1 MQEMSRKNKLFT
13 DSVIRRMTRVA
24 LSCGAIN
31 LAQGF
36 PDFDPPKALTDR
48 LAEVSALGP
57 HQYPITMGAPNF
69 RQALARKAGRFM
81 GRTLDPETD
90 MVVTIGSTEAMVDT
104 IFALTNPGDK
114 IIMFSP
120 YFENYRAQAIM
131 ADCEPIFVP
140 LVPPAFNFDANVL
153 EDAFKQGAKAIL
165 ICNPSNPSGK
175 VFTYD
180 ELKLISELCIKYD
193 AFAIMDEVYEHIVY
207 EGHKHIYMNSL
218 PGMWERTVSCSSLSK
233 TYSITGWRLGYAIA
247 PKPIMDRIKQYHD
260 FNTVGAPSPL
270 MEAAVVGL
278 DMPDSYYKEFGDH
291 YAHMKKLF
299 TDGLKQIGIPFTD
312 PQGAYFVLADIGPY
326 LRKGESD
333 VDFCLEMAE
342 KVGVACVPGTS
353 FFNENVN
360 NIVRVHFA
368 KKDETLYE
376 ALDRLSHL
384 KENALRKTS
393 LPYICGRLVCVYRT
407 VSRRLRPY
415 PAAAAASSTAC
426 RPAPRPAGRK
436 SPRCGQTAFPAQR
449 AAASAPA
456 ADRCGRGCCLTRGSC
471 GRRAGTAAAASPLPA
486 AARRGSRGRRP
497 SRRAGGSDG
506 PSPGC
511 RKRRSSSTGRPFQ
524 PAGSR
529 SARPRSDTHA

>member
-13 DSVIRRMTRVA
+13 DSVIRRMTRVSLA
-24 LSCGAIN
+24 CGAIN

-69 RQALARKAGRFM
+69 RQALARKAGHFM

-131 ADCEPIFVP
+131 ADCEPVFVP
-140 LVPPAFNFDANVL
+140 LVPPEFNFDANVL

-207 EGHKHIYMNSL
+207 DGHKHIYMNSL

-233 TYSITGWRLGYAIA
+233 TYSITGWRLGYAL
-247 PKPIMDRIKQYHD
+247 
-260 FNTVGAPSPL
+260 G
-270 MEAAVVGL
+270 
-278 DMPDSYYKEFGDH
+278 
-291 YAHMKKLF
+291 
-299 TDGLKQIGIPFTD
+299 
-312 PQGAYFVLADIGPY
+312 
-326 LRKGESD
+326 
-333 VDFCLEMAE
+333 
-342 KVGVACVPGTS
+342 
-353 FFNENVN
+353 
-360 NIVRVHFA
+360 
-368 KKDETLYE
+368 
-376 ALDRLSHL
+376 
-384 KENALRKTS
+384 
-393 LPYICGRLVCVYRT
+393 
-407 VSRRLRPY
+407 
-415 PAAAAASSTAC
+415 
-426 RPAPRPAGRK
+426 PAPLIGAMTKLHQYGIM
-436 SPRCGQTAFPAQR
+436 
-449 AAASAPA
+449 SAPTLAQYA
-456 ADRCGRGCCLTRGSC
+456 AILWEPYMATK
-471 GRRAGTAAAASPLPA
+471 PL
-486 AARRGSRGRRP
+486 
-497 SRRAGGSDG
+497 
-506 PSPGC
+506 
-511 RKRRSSSTGRPFQ
+511 
-524 PAGSR
+524 
-529 SARPRSDTHA
+529 SA

>member
-1 MQEMSRKNKLFT
+1 MNPR
-13 DSVIRRMTRVA
+13 
-24 LSCGAIN
+24 LSTKI
-31 LAQGF
+31 LR
-36 PDFDPPKALTDR
+36 PDFQGEFTASILAAAASPDLISFAGGLPNPVSFPVEAMDKATHKVL
-48 LAEVSALGP
+48 EKNGVMAL
-57 HQYPITMGAPNF
+57 QYSGTQGYLPLREWVAKRYETMGVYGVTADDIIITNGS
-69 RQALARKAGRFM
+69 QQVLTMIGACM
-81 GRTLDPETD
+81 LD
-90 MVVTIGSTEAMVDT
+90 
-104 IFALTNPGDK
+104 PGDK

-384 KENALRKTS
+384 KEKMR
-393 LPYICGRLVCVYRT
+393 
-407 VSRRLRPY
+407 
-415 PAAAAASSTAC
+415 
-426 RPAPRPAGRK
+426 
-436 SPRCGQTAFPAQR
+436 
-449 AAASAPA
+449 
-456 ADRCGRGCCLTRGSC
+456 
-471 GRRAGTAAAASPLPA
+471 
-486 AARRGSRGRRP
+486 
-497 SRRAGGSDG
+497 
-506 PSPGC
+506 
-511 RKRRSSSTGRPFQ
+511 
-524 PAGSR
+524 
-529 SARPRSDTHA
+529 

>member
-81 GRTLDPETD
+81 GRTLDSETD

-299 TDGLKQIGIPFTD
+299 TEGLKQIGIPFTD

-384 KENALRKTS
+384 KEKMRGEKPACRTYAAGWS
-393 LPYICGRLVCVYRT
+393 AFTGPSAVVFGRIRLL
-407 VSRRLRPY
+407 RLRPVRL
-415 PAAAAASSTAC
+415 AVLLHDLQDGKVRDVVKWLFRLKGQQRLLRLLIGAD
-426 RPAPRPAGRK
+426 AG
-436 SPRCGQTAFPAQR
+436 AV
-449 AAASAPA
+449 
-456 ADRCGRGCCLTRGSC
+456 
-471 GRRAGTAAAASPLPA
+471 
-486 AARRGSRGRRP
+486 
-497 SRRAGGSDG
+497 
-506 PSPGC
+506 
-511 RKRRSSSTGRPFQ
+511 
-524 PAGSR
+524 
-529 SARPRSDTHA
+529 